1 MKPSTIIIVCTL
13 AITHQWIIQQI
24 DVNNTFLN
32 GDLQEIVCMAQLEGF
47 VDQGKPT
54 LVCKLVKALCGW
66 SRFSIVQNLKPKLH
80 SNSSQENQRKSPYDF
95 CSTPGIILKDWFMEI
110 VKLGLKDCLFF
121 FFLNS

>member
-54 LVCKLVKALCGW
+54 HVCKLVKAL
-66 SRFSIVQNLKPKLH
+66 
-80 SNSSQENQRKSPYDF
+80 Y
-95 CSTPGIILKDWFMEI
+95 
-110 VKLGLKDCLFF
+110 GLK
-121 FFLNS
+121 